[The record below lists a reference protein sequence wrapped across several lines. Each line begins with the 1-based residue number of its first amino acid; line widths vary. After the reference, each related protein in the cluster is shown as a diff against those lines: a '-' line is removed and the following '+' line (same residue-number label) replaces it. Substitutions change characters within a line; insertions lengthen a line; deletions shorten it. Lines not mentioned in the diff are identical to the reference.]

1 MKIGIDARCLM
12 NKNYSGVSY
21 YTFNLLKA
29 IFALDKENQYLLFYN
44 SSKKVDLPEFNQPNV
59 KYVGFH
65 WPNKIFNL
73 ALNFFNEPKIDKLI
87 GGVDIFFA
95 PNLHFVAWSENCKKV
110 IAVHDLSFL
119 RFPEFFIKKM
129 QLWHKLILWKNI
141 LGQAD
146 MITADSENT
155 KNDLIELLKIPEGKI
170 KVVYLGVSEE
180 FRVLAKD
187 DIRLENARKKY
198 NLPEKFILYLG
209 TLEPRK
215 NIESIV
221 EAFNLFSPPFQ
232 GGVRGGCRSFLKF
245 SANLPPSWAALNAP
259 KVAFS
264 DSRFARSCPSDYR
277 PPPWKGGDEYDL
289 VIAGGVGWKAKNIF
303 KLAKENLKIKFIGYV
318 DDRPALYNLASLFVY
333 PSYYEGFGLP
343 LLEAM
348 ACGCPVIA
356 GVNSSQ
362 GEVVGEAGLL
372 VDPYN
377 INEIKKAI
385 EMILQNNELRNDFIN
400 RGLERA
406 KEFTWQKTA
415 EKVLESFK

>member
-1 MKIGIDARCLM
+1 M

-119 RFPEFFIKKM
+119 RFPEFFNFKM
-129 QLWHKLILWKNI
+129 RLWHKLILWKNI

-187 DIRLENARKKY
+187 DIRLENARKKH

-221 EAFNLFSPPFQ
+221 EAYNLFSPPYE
-232 GGVRGGCRSFLKF
+232 GGDQRGG
-245 SANLPPSWAALNAP
+245 
-259 KVAFS
+259 
-264 DSRFARSCPSDYR
+264 
-277 PPPWKGGDEYDL
+277 YDL

-303 KLAKENLKIKFIGYV
+303 KLAKKNSRIKFIGYV

-356 GVNSSQ
+356 GANSSQ
-362 GEVVGEAGLL
+362 GEVVGDAGLL

-377 INEIKKAI
+377 INEIKKAM
-385 EMILQNNELRNDFIN
+385 EILLANNELRDDFMKS
-400 RGLERA
+400 GLERA

-415 EKVLESFK
+415 EKVLESFIKFFPPSKGVASGRGDGQKNLFKYY

>member
-1 MKIGIDARCLM
+1 MLRRPDDYVGTPRNDNYMKIGFDIRCLM

-73 ALNFFNEPKIDKLI
+73 ALNFFNEPKLDKLI

-110 IAVHDLSFL
+110 IAVHDLSFI
-119 RFPEFFIKKM
+119 RFPEFFNFKM
-129 QLWHKLILWKNI
+129 RLWHKLILGKNI

-155 KNDLIELLKIPEGKI
+155 KNDLIELLKIPVGKI
-170 KVVYLGVSEE
+170 KVVYLGVSDE

-215 NIESIV
+215 NIESII
-221 EAFNLFSPPFQ
+221 EAYNLLSN
-232 GGVRGGCRSFLKF
+232 C
-245 SANLPPSWAALNAP
+245 
-259 KVAFS
+259 
-264 DSRFARSCPSDYR
+264 D
-277 PPPWKGGDEYDL
+277 YDL

-303 KLAKENLKIKFIGYV
+303 KLAKENPKIKFIGYIE
-318 DDRPALYNLASLFVY
+318 DRPALYNLASLFVY

-343 LLEAM
+343 ILEAM

-362 GEVVGEAGLL
+362 GEVVGDAGLL

-377 INEIKKAI
+377 INEIKKAM
-385 EMILQNNELRNDFIN
+385 EILLANNELRDDFIK

-406 KEFTWQKTA
+406 HEFTWEKTA
-415 EKVLESFK
+415 KNILRIFIE